1 MLKWHENSQISQI
14 YKLIATKRNLL
25 ETILID
31 YGSIRYFFLCR
42 LHAKL
47 ERAEINPK
55 KRMSTNTYDS
65 SADVFKLDL
74 VYKDRNG
81 VEHELKWLVKVTR

>member
-1 MLKWHENSQISQI
+1 MVENNWITN
-14 YKLIATKRNLL
+14 YYCFNV
-25 ETILID
+25 
-31 YGSIRYFFLCR
+31 FCCR

>member
-1 MLKWHENSQISQI
+1 M
-14 YKLIATKRNLL
+14 
-25 ETILID
+25 
-31 YGSIRYFFLCR
+31 
-42 LHAKL
+42 

-81 VEHELKWLVKVTR
+81 AEHELKWLIKVTRYIKANLLGFSINLVSLQKFCLHSKMNSSVEINRQGWLVIEVDPM

>member
-1 MLKWHENSQISQI
+1 LGKNFD
-14 YKLIATKRNLL
+14 LL
-25 ETILID
+25 N
-31 YGSIRYFFLCR
+31 FFLPR
-42 LHAKL
+42 IQAKL

-74 VYKDRNG
+74 VYKG
-81 VEHELKWLVKVTR
+81 PIS

>member
-1 MLKWHENSQISQI
+1 MQPTVNVFIE
-14 YKLIATKRNLL
+14 TKR
-25 ETILID
+25 
-31 YGSIRYFFLCR
+31 SR
-42 LHAKL
+42 LSAKL

-74 VYKDRNG
+74 VYKDKNG
-81 VEHELKWLVKVTR
+81 VEHDLKWLVKVTRSAGKKLVHHS